1 MDFVNNHGN
10 IKAFISIHSY
20 SQLLLYPYGYTNTP
34 APDHEELVGLI
45 WGAEEGWDDVRLL
58 FSS

>member
-1 MDFVNNHGN
+1 MKAIVDFVKNHGN

-34 APDHEELVGLI
+34 AADQKELVGLTRRVE
-45 WGAEEGWDDVRLL
+45 GAGMV
-58 FSS
+58 